1 MRATARVLAI
11 SSGSKRSLKNVTI
24 PVEVRSLQNAERLW
38 IQGAQRFLQQNF
50 QEGKF
55 RRLCARKNEERIIV
69 VGGRAIRA
77 FESSYDAEELIL
89 LPYNHPMSRLYAQRV
104 HKRGHTGASTTMSKI
119 RSRFWIPN
127 LRQKCRATER
137 RLESQTMGSLPKE
150 RLSPAPAWTATAIDF
165 FGPFITRGE
174 TNKRS
179 YSLVFNCLASR
190 AVYAVYVDVG
200 TDYSTER
207 VSDGHA
213 KICLYVVSRESSF

>member
-1 MRATARVLAI
+1 MDPGGPEILATEHSRKKVSA
-11 SSGSKRSLKNVTI
+11 SLC
-24 PVEVRSLQNAERLW
+24 E
-38 IQGAQRFLQQNF
+38 
-50 QEGKF
+50 
-55 RRLCARKNEERIIV
+55 KNEQRIIV

-89 LPYNHPMSRLYAQRV
+89 LPYNHPISRLYAQRV

-165 FGPFITRGE
+165 FGPFMTRGE